1 MKVTTKIDLDVKAK
15 LQKIAGAIQAK
26 EGGSVTL
33 ADAVTFI
40 TEFYK
45 ENNKQ

>member
-1 MKVTTKIDLDVKAK
+1 MKVTMKIDIDAKAK
-15 LQKIAGAIQAK
+15 LKKAAGAIQAK